1 MKKVFSAVFSA
12 ILLVTSCQ
20 KEIGKGE
27 IIPVTDGTITLSVS
41 ASLPDYGSETR
52 GGLVNTVRLAWE
64 EGDVVYVYDNEKC
77 LGKLTAALEDDSNK
91 YAVLSGTIS
100 NSAAEKLTLVAASEG
115 MAPSVTTQDASIA
128 GGITF
133 DLATQNKPG
142 APYVAYSVID
152 KPASTDASGI
162 KTAFQLATSVIKVNC
177 TGVKG
182 GTPVSQVRIK
192 GVNTSLC
199 LVPSASAAPAVS
211 SSEGEGMITRTNASS
226 FAGAS
231 GEGIMSFSVAVLEQD
246 ANADRKIYVGQ
257 EGNPGSSSFSAAAL
271 TKGLSYNTVAQ
282 ICGPYKT
289 VGGHSGV
296 RLWEDGPYFAT
307 SNIGAQ
313 NQTEGGLFFMWGG
326 INAYEHRSDGF
337 HWLDG
342 RLLESPYGFFKSNYR
357 FTTLVLTDPWSYPI
371 NKYNDTDSRTQLE
384 PTDDIATIFWG
395 SGWRMPDRSEFDNL
409 INNCNCVSF
418 NDSEVLYGA
427 LFSGKEEYSGIS
439 VFFPTAGYGDDYG
452 YHNGFNYWSR
462 TLSSNNFDRAYS
474 LCITDINETE
484 RWFGLPVRPVI
495 D

>member
-1 MKKVFSAVFSA
+1 MKKVLTAVFYA

-27 IIPVTDGTITLSVS
+27 ITPVTDGTITLSVS
-41 ASLPDYGSETR
+41 ASLPDYDNETKGS
-52 GGLVNTVRLAWE
+52 LVNTVRLAWAN
-64 EGDVVYVYDNEKC
+64 GDVVYVYDNKKC
-77 LGKLTAALEDDSNK
+77 LGTLTAALEDDSNK

-115 MAPSVTTQDASIA
+115 MAPSVTTQDAPIA

-133 DLATQNKPG
+133 NLATQDKAG

-152 KPASTDASGI
+152 KPASTEASGI

-246 ANADRKIYVGQ
+246 ANADRKIYVSQ
-257 EGNPGSSSFSAAAL
+257 TGNPGSASFSAAAL

-307 SNIGAQ
+307 CNIGASSPSQ
-313 NQTEGGLFFMWGG
+313 LGWYFRWGSTK
-326 INAYEHRSDGF
+326 E
-337 HWLDG
+337 
-342 RLLESPYGFFKSNYR
+342 YGTGNDNGAA
-357 FTTLVLTDPWSYPI
+357 T
-371 NKYNDTDSRTQLE
+371 KYNSTDHLTKLE
-384 PTDDIATIFWG
+384 TIDDAAAIEWG
-395 SGWRMPDRSEFDNL
+395 SGWRMPVTEEFINLRSKCDLTWKSTEPKGHL
-409 INNCNCVSF
+409 VT
-418 NDSEVLYGA
+418 
-427 LFSGKEEYSGIS
+427 GKGDYAGIS
-439 VFFPTAGYGDDYG
+439 VFFPISFE
-452 YHNGFNYWSR
+452 NGPAQGIYWSSS
-462 TLSSNNFDRAYS
+462 LSSNISYAYS
-474 LCITDINETE
+474 LALGPSIVASQHEYDRSNPALI
-484 RWFGLPVRPVI
+484 RPVI